1 MLGVS
6 PKVPFL
12 IVMLM
17 MLAFFSSIVLRKH
30 TLHILSN
37 RLNFQGNCLQSN
49 DPKQR
54 PSTQCGGASPAKSQ
68 PVVDHQFHQ
77 LGNHVRKHHGLSEPT
92 WLLAL
97 EIVAGTMVGSL
108 CLIAILAAFQRCNNK
123 SSIIIPWKKS
133 ASQKYHTAVYIG
145 SVSLSSTF
153 VLCQVVRDLF

>member
-12 IVMLM
+12 FVMLM
-17 MLAFFSSIVLRKH
+17 LTFFSSIVLRKH

-37 RLNFQGNCLQSN
+37 RLSFQGNCLQSN

-77 LGNHVRKHHGLSEPT
+77 LGNHVRKHRGLSEPT

-133 ASQKYHTAVYIG
+133 ASQKYHTTVYIG

-153 VLCQVVRDLF
+153 YLCQVVRDLF